1 MHKSLKA
8 VVSGRVQGVW
18 FRASTK
24 QVADKL
30 GISGYAKN
38 LPSGDVEVLATGEAE
53 QLEQLIEFLGQ
64 GPELAVVDELDWEFI
79 ERQNLQVFETL

>member
-64 GPELAVVDELDWEFI
+64 GPELAVVDELDWTFI
-79 ERQNLQVFETL
+79 ERQTLTGFETL

>member
-64 GPELAVVDELDWEFI
+64 GPELAVVDELDWTFI
-79 ERQNLQVFETL
+79 ERQTLKGFETL